1 MIKTFNSSK
10 KMYYSKTNSKEAE
23 QFPNIMNKEDTKELS
38 SIISSLNSTSSQ
50 KENIGLNLQYRQVKL
65 PMSIY
70 ESLKQRKKNTQKILE
85 EEKKD
90 QNIIDTLSLY
100 EDNKSTE
107 EQYKRGKM
115 LESENLDK
123 KIKKLNSEENELLLE
138 AENFK
143 NNANT
148 LNQKIKSINDDKD
161 KICNNIMM
169 NELEQKNNNDKI
181 MELQTKI
188 ETKIR
193 SNENHKNFEKYL
205 EEQKKIKE
213 KQNYIKTK
221 LCYKCKQQ
229 PRIYYYSLCNHLVLC
244 RNCYSN
250 NNNNNNIIC
259 PICSK
264 VSELIIK
271 VNLRKSDTSEYII

>member
-1 MIKTFNSSK
+1 
-10 KMYYSKTNSKEAE
+10 MYYSKTNSKEAE

-90 QNIIDTLSLY
+90 QNIIDILSLY

-115 LESENLDK
+115 LENENLDK

-143 NNANT
+143 NSANT
-148 LNQKIKSINDDKD
+148 LNQKLKSINDDKD

-250 NNNNNNIIC
+250 NNNNNGNNIIC
-259 PICSK
+259 PICSE

>member
-1 MIKTFNSSK
+1 
-10 KMYYSKTNSKEAE
+10 MYYSKTNSKEAE

-115 LESENLDK
+115 LENENLDK

-250 NNNNNNIIC
+250 NNNNNGNNIIC
-259 PICSK
+259 PICSE

>member
-1 MIKTFNSSK
+1 
-10 KMYYSKTNSKEAE
+10 MYYSKTNSKEAE

-90 QNIIDTLSLY
+90 QNIIDILSLY

-148 LNQKIKSINDDKD
+148 LNQKIKAINDDKD

-205 EEQKKIKE
+205 EEQKKIQE

-250 NNNNNNIIC
+250 NNNNNGNNIIC
-259 PICSK
+259 PICSE

>member
-1 MIKTFNSSK
+1 
-10 KMYYSKTNSKEAE
+10 MYYSKTNSKEAE

-90 QNIIDTLSLY
+90 QNIIDILSLY

-148 LNQKIKSINDDKD
+148 LNQKIKAINDDKD

-181 MELQTKI
+181 MELQAKI

-250 NNNNNNIIC
+250 NNNNNGNNIIC
-259 PICSK
+259 PICSE

>member
-1 MIKTFNSSK
+1 
-10 KMYYSKTNSKEAE
+10 MYYSKTNSKEAE

-90 QNIIDTLSLY
+90 QNIIDILSLY

-115 LESENLDK
+115 LENENLDK

-181 MELQTKI
+181 IELQAKI
-188 ETKIR
+188 EIKIR
-193 SNENHKNFEKYL
+193 NNENHKNFEKYL

-250 NNNNNNIIC
+250 NNNNNGNNIIC
-259 PICSK
+259 PICSE

>member
-1 MIKTFNSSK
+1 
-10 KMYYSKTNSKEAE
+10 MYYSKTNSKEAE

-50 KENIGLNLQYRQVKL
+50 NENIGLNLQYRQVKL

-90 QNIIDTLSLY
+90 QNIIDILSLY

-148 LNQKIKSINDDKD
+148 LNQKIKAINDDKD

-181 MELQTKI
+181 MELQAKI

-229 PRIYYYSLCNHLVLC
+229 QRIYYYSLCNHLVLC

-250 NNNNNNIIC
+250 NNNNIIC
-259 PICSK
+259 PICSE

>member
-1 MIKTFNSSK
+1 
-10 KMYYSKTNSKEAE
+10 MYYSKTNSKEAE

-90 QNIIDTLSLY
+90 QNIIDILSLY

-115 LESENLDK
+115 LENENLDK

-143 NNANT
+143 NSSNT
-148 LNQKIKSINDDKD
+148 SNQKLKSINDDKD

-181 MELQTKI
+181 IELQAKI
-188 ETKIR
+188 EIKIR
-193 SNENHKNFEKYL
+193 NNENHKNFEKYL

-250 NNNNNNIIC
+250 NNNNNGNNIIC
-259 PICSK
+259 PICSE

>member
-1 MIKTFNSSK
+1 
-10 KMYYSKTNSKEAE
+10 MYYSKTNPKEAE

-90 QNIIDTLSLY
+90 QNIIDILSLY

-115 LESENLDK
+115 LENENLDK

-143 NNANT
+143 NSANT
-148 LNQKIKSINDDKD
+148 LNQKLKSINDDKD

-181 MELQTKI
+181 MELQAKI

-213 KQNYIKTK
+213 KQNYIKAK

-229 PRIYYYSLCNHLVLC
+229 QRIYYYSLCNHLVLC

-250 NNNNNNIIC
+250 NNNNNGNNIIC
-259 PICSK
+259 PICSE

>member
-1 MIKTFNSSK
+1 
-10 KMYYSKTNSKEAE
+10 MYYSKTNSKEAE

-70 ESLKQRKKNTQKILE
+70 ESLKQRKKNTHKILE

-90 QNIIDTLSLY
+90 QNIIDILSLY

-115 LESENLDK
+115 LENENLDK

-181 MELQTKI
+181 IELQAKI
-188 ETKIR
+188 EIKIR
-193 SNENHKNFEKYL
+193 NNENHKNFEKYL

>member
-1 MIKTFNSSK
+1 
-10 KMYYSKTNSKEAE
+10 MYYSKTNSKEAE

-90 QNIIDTLSLY
+90 QNIIDILSLY

-181 MELQTKI
+181 IELQAKI
-188 ETKIR
+188 EIKIR
-193 SNENHKNFEKYL
+193 NNENHKNFEKYL
-205 EEQKKIKE
+205 EEQKKIQE

-250 NNNNNNIIC
+250 NNNNNGNNIIC
-259 PICSK
+259 PICSE

>member
-1 MIKTFNSSK
+1 
-10 KMYYSKTNSKEAE
+10 MYYSKTNSKEAE

-90 QNIIDTLSLY
+90 QNIIDILSLY

-115 LESENLDK
+115 LENENLDK

-193 SNENHKNFEKYL
+193 SNENHKNFEKDL

-250 NNNNNNIIC
+250 NNNNNGNNIIC
-259 PICSK
+259 PICSE
-264 VSELIIK
+264 VS
-271 VNLRKSDTSEYII
+271 

>member
-1 MIKTFNSSK
+1 
-10 KMYYSKTNSKEAE
+10 MYYSKTNSKEAE

-90 QNIIDTLSLY
+90 QNIIDILSLY

-148 LNQKIKSINDDKD
+148 LNQKIKAINDDKD

-250 NNNNNNIIC
+250 NNNNGNNIIC
-259 PICSK
+259 PICSE

>member
-1 MIKTFNSSK
+1 
-10 KMYYSKTNSKEAE
+10 MYYSKTNSKEAE

-90 QNIIDTLSLY
+90 QNIIDILSLY

-115 LESENLDK
+115 LENENLDK

-143 NNANT
+143 NSANT
-148 LNQKIKSINDDKD
+148 LNQKLKSINDDKD

-181 MELQTKI
+181 MELQAKI

-205 EEQKKIKE
+205 EEQKKIQE

-250 NNNNNNIIC
+250 NNNNNGNNIIC
-259 PICSK
+259 PICSE

>member
-1 MIKTFNSSK
+1 
-10 KMYYSKTNSKEAE
+10 MYYSKTNSKEAE

-90 QNIIDTLSLY
+90 QNIIDILSLY

-115 LESENLDK
+115 LENENLDK

-181 MELQTKI
+181 IELQAKI

-213 KQNYIKTK
+213 KQNYIRTK

-250 NNNNNNIIC
+250 NNNNNGNNIIC
-259 PICSK
+259 PICSE

>member
-1 MIKTFNSSK
+1 
-10 KMYYSKTNSKEAE
+10 MYYSKTNSKEAE

-90 QNIIDTLSLY
+90 QNIIDILSLY

-181 MELQTKI
+181 MELQAKI

-250 NNNNNNIIC
+250 NNNNNGNNIIC
-259 PICSK
+259 PICSE

>member
-1 MIKTFNSSK
+1 
-10 KMYYSKTNSKEAE
+10 MYYSKTNSKEAE

-38 SIISSLNSTSSQ
+38 STISSLNSTSSQ

-148 LNQKIKSINDDKD
+148 LNQKIKAINDDKD

-181 MELQTKI
+181 MELQAKI

-250 NNNNNNIIC
+250 NNNNNGNNIIC
-259 PICSK
+259 PICSE

>member
-1 MIKTFNSSK
+1 
-10 KMYYSKTNSKEAE
+10 MYYSKTNSKEAE

-90 QNIIDTLSLY
+90 QNIIDILSLY

-115 LESENLDK
+115 LENENLDK

-250 NNNNNNIIC
+250 NNNNNGNNIIC
-259 PICSK
+259 PICSE

>member
-1 MIKTFNSSK
+1 
-10 KMYYSKTNSKEAE
+10 MYYSKTNSKEAE

-115 LESENLDK
+115 LENENLDK

-143 NNANT
+143 NSANT
-148 LNQKIKSINDDKD
+148 SNQKLKSINDDKD

-250 NNNNNNIIC
+250 NNNNNGNNIIC
-259 PICSK
+259 PICSE

>member
-1 MIKTFNSSK
+1 
-10 KMYYSKTNSKEAE
+10 MYYSKTNSKEAE

-90 QNIIDTLSLY
+90 QNIIDILSLY

-181 MELQTKI
+181 IELQAKI
-188 ETKIR
+188 EIKIR
-193 SNENHKNFEKYL
+193 NNENHKNFEKYL

-250 NNNNNNIIC
+250 NNNNNGNNIIC
-259 PICSK
+259 PICSE

>member
-1 MIKTFNSSK
+1 
-10 KMYYSKTNSKEAE
+10 MYYSKTNSKEAE

-205 EEQKKIKE
+205 EEQKKIQE

-250 NNNNNNIIC
+250 NNNNNGNNIIC
-259 PICSK
+259 PICSE

>member
-1 MIKTFNSSK
+1 
-10 KMYYSKTNSKEAE
+10 MYYSKTNSKEAE

-90 QNIIDTLSLY
+90 QNIIDILSLY

-115 LESENLDK
+115 LENENLDK

-148 LNQKIKSINDDKD
+148 LNQKIKAINDDKD

-213 KQNYIKTK
+213 KQNYIRTK
-221 LCYKCKQQ
+221 LCYECKQQ

-250 NNNNNNIIC
+250 NNNNNGNNIIC
-259 PICSK
+259 PICSE

>member
-1 MIKTFNSSK
+1 
-10 KMYYSKTNSKEAE
+10 MYYSKTNSKEAE

-115 LESENLDK
+115 LENENLDK

-143 NNANT
+143 NSANT
-148 LNQKIKSINDDKD
+148 LNQKLKSINDDKD

-250 NNNNNNIIC
+250 NNNNNGNNIIC
-259 PICSK
+259 PICSE

>member
-1 MIKTFNSSK
+1 
-10 KMYYSKTNSKEAE
+10 MYYSKTNSKEAE

-250 NNNNNNIIC
+250 NNNNNGNNIIC
-259 PICSK
+259 PICSE

>member
-1 MIKTFNSSK
+1 
-10 KMYYSKTNSKEAE
+10 MYYSKTNSKEAE

-90 QNIIDTLSLY
+90 QNIIDILSLY

-115 LESENLDK
+115 LENENLDK

-148 LNQKIKSINDDKD
+148 LNQKIKAINDDKD

-181 MELQTKI
+181 MELQAKI
-188 ETKIR
+188 QTKIR

-250 NNNNNNIIC
+250 NNNNNGNNIIC
-259 PICSK
+259 PICSE

>member
-1 MIKTFNSSK
+1 
-10 KMYYSKTNSKEAE
+10 MYYSKTNSKEAE

-115 LESENLDK
+115 LENENLDK

-143 NNANT
+143 NSANT

-250 NNNNNNIIC
+250 NNNNNGNNIIC
-259 PICSK
+259 PICSE

>member
-1 MIKTFNSSK
+1 
-10 KMYYSKTNSKEAE
+10 MYYSKTNSKEAE

-90 QNIIDTLSLY
+90 QNIIDILSLY

-115 LESENLDK
+115 LENENLDK

-143 NNANT
+143 NSANT

-250 NNNNNNIIC
+250 NNNNNGNNIIC
-259 PICSK
+259 PICSE

>member
-1 MIKTFNSSK
+1 
-10 KMYYSKTNSKEAE
+10 MYYSKTNSKEAE

-90 QNIIDTLSLY
+90 QNIIDILSLY

-250 NNNNNNIIC
+250 NNNNNGNNIIC
-259 PICSK
+259 PICSE

>member
-1 MIKTFNSSK
+1 
-10 KMYYSKTNSKEAE
+10 MYYSKTNSKEAE

-90 QNIIDTLSLY
+90 QNIIDILSLY

-115 LESENLDK
+115 LENENLDK

-181 MELQTKI
+181 MELQAKI

-250 NNNNNNIIC
+250 NNNNNGNNIIC
-259 PICSK
+259 PICSE

>member
-1 MIKTFNSSK
+1 
-10 KMYYSKTNSKEAE
+10 MYYSKTNSKEAE

-90 QNIIDTLSLY
+90 QNIIDILSLY

-115 LESENLDK
+115 LENENLDK

-181 MELQTKI
+181 IELQAKI
-188 ETKIR
+188 EIKIR
-193 SNENHKNFEKYL
+193 NNENHKNFVKYL
-205 EEQKKIKE
+205 VEQKKIQE

-250 NNNNNNIIC
+250 NNNNNNNNIIC
-259 PICSK
+259 PICSE

>member
-1 MIKTFNSSK
+1 
-10 KMYYSKTNSKEAE
+10 MYYSKTNSKEAE

-90 QNIIDTLSLY
+90 QNIIDILSLY

-115 LESENLDK
+115 LENENLDK

-143 NNANT
+143 NSANN
-148 LNQKIKSINDDKD
+148 LNQKLKSINDDKD

-181 MELQTKI
+181 IELQAKI
-188 ETKIR
+188 EIKIR
-193 SNENHKNFEKYL
+193 NNENHKNFEKYL
-205 EEQKKIKE
+205 EEQKKIQE

-250 NNNNNNIIC
+250 NNNNNGNNIIC
-259 PICSK
+259 PICSE

>member
-1 MIKTFNSSK
+1 
-10 KMYYSKTNSKEAE
+10 MYYSKTNSKEAE

-90 QNIIDTLSLY
+90 QNIIDILSLY

-115 LESENLDK
+115 LENENLDK

-181 MELQTKI
+181 IELQAKI
-188 ETKIR
+188 EIKIR
-193 SNENHKNFEKYL
+193 NNENHKNFEKYL
-205 EEQKKIKE
+205 EEQKKIQE

-250 NNNNNNIIC
+250 NNNNNGNNIIC
-259 PICSK
+259 PICSE

>member
-1 MIKTFNSSK
+1 
-10 KMYYSKTNSKEAE
+10 MYYSKTNSKEAE

-90 QNIIDTLSLY
+90 QNIIDILSLY

-115 LESENLDK
+115 LENENLDK

-143 NNANT
+143 NSANT
-148 LNQKIKSINDDKD
+148 LNQKLKSINDDKD

-181 MELQTKI
+181 MELQAKI

-250 NNNNNNIIC
+250 NNNNNGNNIIC
-259 PICSK
+259 PICSE

>member
-1 MIKTFNSSK
+1 
-10 KMYYSKTNSKEAE
+10 MYYSKTNSKEAE

-90 QNIIDTLSLY
+90 QNIIDILSLY

-148 LNQKIKSINDDKD
+148 LNQKIKAINDDKD

-250 NNNNNNIIC
+250 NNNNNGNNIIC
-259 PICSK
+259 PICSE

>member
-1 MIKTFNSSK
+1 
-10 KMYYSKTNSKEAE
+10 MYYSKTNSKEAE

-85 EEKKD
+85 EEKND
-90 QNIIDTLSLY
+90 QNIIDILSLY

-115 LESENLDK
+115 LENENLDK

-181 MELQTKI
+181 IELQAKI
-188 ETKIR
+188 EIKIR
-193 SNENHKNFEKYL
+193 NNENHKNFEKYL
-205 EEQKKIKE
+205 EEQKKIQE

-250 NNNNNNIIC
+250 NNNNIIC
-259 PICSK
+259 PICSE

>member
-1 MIKTFNSSK
+1 
-10 KMYYSKTNSKEAE
+10 MYYSKTNSKEAE

-90 QNIIDTLSLY
+90 QNIIDILSLY

-181 MELQTKI
+181 IELQAKI
-188 ETKIR
+188 EIKIR
-193 SNENHKNFEKYL
+193 NNENHKNFEKYL

-259 PICSK
+259 PICSE

>member
-1 MIKTFNSSK
+1 
-10 KMYYSKTNSKEAE
+10 MYYSKTNSKEAE

-50 KENIGLNLQYRQVKL
+50 KENIGLNLQYRQVKF

-90 QNIIDTLSLY
+90 QNIIDILSLY

-148 LNQKIKSINDDKD
+148 LNQKIKAINDDKD

-250 NNNNNNIIC
+250 NNNNNGNNIIC
-259 PICSK
+259 PICSE

>member
-1 MIKTFNSSK
+1 
-10 KMYYSKTNSKEAE
+10 MYYSKTNSKEAE

-90 QNIIDTLSLY
+90 QNIIDILSLY
-100 EDNKSTE
+100 EGNKSTE

-181 MELQTKI
+181 MELQAKI

-250 NNNNNNIIC
+250 NNNNNGNNIIC
-259 PICSK
+259 PICSE